1 MVIKSRLRLAG
12 HAEYVDMRNA
22 YKVLVWKPEG
32 ERPLRT
38 IIIKQILNK
47 WRMSMWSG
55 FMWLR

>member
-1 MVIKSRLRLAG
+1 MVTKSRLRLAG
-12 HAEYVDMRNA
+12 NAEYVDMRNA

-47 WRMSMWSG
+47 WRMSMWS
-55 FMWLR
+55 